1 MILKAL
7 YDYYHR
13 CRKLY
18 PNEMPA
24 LGFERI
30 TMDYVIKIK
39 EDGSFVDVRPGFD
52 CIAPRAV
59 PNKTGKKA
67 PANILWDSGK
77 YMLNMTSKIEDE
89 PGEHCNMIIG
99 MLDELTAMFPDRTD
113 FLALSKFYKRKEYKK
128 LNDHEL
134 FRKLQKAKAITFMLD
149 GKSHPVCQYSDEL
162 EEYIEGLAQKNP
174 KGICLV
180 TGEETNIFL
189 TSGGVPL
196 GIAKNGKLVSFRK
209 GRGYDSHG
217 KSQGENAPIS
227 VYAEYAYTAAIKRLT
242 RLDMNTLKIP
252 SKKHNPEKILVFWSS
267 ATDKEKSE
275 ELETKASLF
284 VHLSQDNPDDVDS
297 VKAFFSQVKKEG
309 VTGTYGTETYYFLE
323 LVPTTKGRIAIS
335 FWNECSVK
343 DFADIVL
350 RHMDAMS
357 IETNRKI
364 KYDALSMVNSVSL
377 CKIDNGSPT
386 YDRLPNLIDS
396 VFRSIF
402 TGTPYP
408 EVLFKTCLNRI
419 NAEQNRPSPKSKPAE
434 YGRFENR
441 DAERDAIIKAYLCF
455 ENRDAERAA
464 IIKAYLCR
472 NFNKHINS
480 KMNTEINDRGYLC
493 GRLFAVLERTQELA
507 NHETSNEWKSD
518 LRSKYMNAAMST
530 PATVF
535 PAILANSNY
544 HLDKI
549 PSIGWIEELKQEIID
564 KFGNTQCFPS
574 ILSMVEQGSFFIGYY
589 QQRQAFFLKDNK
601 KEFENK

>member
-13 CRKLY
+13 CKKLY
-18 PNEMPA
+18 PDEMPN
-24 LGFERI
+24 LGFEKLK
-30 TMDYVIKIK
+30 MEYVIVIK
-39 EDGSFVDVRPGFD
+39 EDGSFYDIRPDFD

-59 PNKTGKKA
+59 SNKTGTKA

-77 YMLNMTSKIEDE
+77 YMLNMTPKIEDE
-89 PGEHCNMIIG
+89 PGEHCKMIIE
-99 MLDELTAMFPDRTD
+99 MVNELAARFPNRTD
-113 FLALSKFYKRKEYKK
+113 FLALSKFYQKKGYRKLEKHEWAKK
-128 LNDHEL
+128 LSSS
-134 FRKLQKAKAITFMLD
+134 KTITFMLK
-149 GKSHPVCQYSDEL
+149 GESRFVCSQSTEL
-162 EEYIEGLAQKNP
+162 EEYMAFLAKKKNP

-180 TGEETNIFL
+180 TGEEANIFL

-196 GIAKNGKLVSFRK
+196 GMATNGKLVSFMEDK
-209 GRGYDSHG
+209 GYDSHG
-217 KSQGENAPIS
+217 KKQGENSPIS
-227 VYAEYAYTAAIKRLT
+227 VYAEYAYTAAIKRLIKSDNNK
-242 RLDMNTLKIP
+242 LDIFSKEKEKLILDKTL
-252 SKKHNPEKILVFWSS
+252 LFWSS
-267 ATDKEKSE
+267 ANDKEKSE
-275 ELETKASLF
+275 LLEKKVSLF
-284 VHLSQDNPDDVDS
+284 AHLAQDNPDDVDS
-297 VKAFFSQVKKEG
+297 VKAFFSKIKEDG
-309 VTGTYGTETYYFLE
+309 IVGEYGNETYYFLE

-350 RHMDAMS
+350 RHMDVLS
-357 IETNRKI
+357 LESSRKI
-364 KYDALSMVNSVSL
+364 KYDALSMVNSVSPY
-377 CKIDNGSPT
+377 KIENGSLN
-386 YDRLPNLIDS
+386 YDRIPNLIDS

-402 TGTPYP
+402 TGMPYP

-419 NAEQNRPSPKSKPAE
+419 NAEQNRPNPKSEPAE
-434 YGRFENR
+434 YGR
-441 DAERDAIIKAYLCF
+441 F

-574 ILSMVEQGSFFIGYY
+574 TLSMVEQGSFFIGYY
-589 QQRQAFFLKDNK
+589 QQRQAFFPKDNK

>member
-18 PNEMPA
+18 PDEMPA
-24 LGFERI
+24 LGFERVK
-30 TMDYVIKIK
+30 MDYVIVIK
-39 EDGSFVDVRPGFD
+39 EDGSFVEVLSDFD
-52 CIAPRAV
+52 SIAPRPV
-59 PNKTGKKA
+59 SNKTGTKA
-67 PANILWDSGK
+67 PANILWDSAK
-77 YMLNMTSKIEDE
+77 YMLNTGVIDIDE
-89 PGEHCNMIIG
+89 PGIHCKMI
-99 MLDELTAMFPDRTD
+99 MEMVTELSAMYPHRKD
-113 FLALSKFYKRKEYKK
+113 FSALLKFYQKKEYKK
-128 LNDHEL
+128 LEKHEL
-134 FRKLQKAKAITFMLD
+134 AKRLLDSKTITFMLK
-149 GKSHPVCQYSDEL
+149 GESRPVCSYSTEL
-162 EEYIEGLAQKNP
+162 EDYIAVLAENNP
-174 KGICLV
+174 KSICLV
-180 TGEETNIFL
+180 TGEEANVFL

-196 GIAKNGKLVSFRK
+196 GMATNGKLVSFMEDK
-209 GRGYDSHG
+209 GYDSHG
-217 KSQGENAPIS
+217 KKQGENAPIS
-227 VYAEYAYTAAIKRLT
+227 VYAEYAYTAAIKRLIKSDNN
-242 RLDMNTLKIP
+242 RLNIFSKEKGKLILDKTL
-252 SKKHNPEKILVFWSS
+252 LFWSS
-267 ATDKEKSE
+267 ANDKEKSE
-275 ELETKASLF
+275 LLEKKMSLF
-284 VHLSQDNPDDVDS
+284 AHLAQDNPDDVDS
-297 VKAFFSQVKKEG
+297 VKAFFSKIREDG
-309 VTGTYGTETYYFLE
+309 IAGEYGNETYYFLE

-350 RHMDAMS
+350 RHMDVLS
-357 IETNRKI
+357 LETSRKI
-364 KYDALSMVNSVSL
+364 KYDALSMVNSVSPY
-377 CKIDNGSPT
+377 KIENGSLN
-386 YDRLPNLIDS
+386 YDRIPNLIDS

-402 TGTPYP
+402 TGMPYP

-419 NAEQNRPSPKSKPAE
+419 NAEQNRPNPKSEPAE
-434 YGRFENR
+434 YGR
-441 DAERDAIIKAYLCF
+441 F

-574 ILSMVEQGSFFIGYY
+574 TLSMVEQGSFFIGYY

>member
-18 PNEMPA
+18 SDEMPA
-24 LGFERI
+24 LGFERV
-30 TMDYVIKIK
+30 TMDYVVVIK
-39 EDGSFVDVRPGFD
+39 EDGTFANTILSDYD

-59 PNKTGKKA
+59 SNKTGTKA
-67 PANILWDSGK
+67 PANILWDSAK
-77 YMLNMTSKIEDE
+77 YMLNAGAEDIED
-89 PGEHCNMIIG
+89 PSDHCKMIIE
-99 MLDELTAMFPDRTD
+99 MATELSAMFPDRKD
-113 FLALSKFYKRKEYKK
+113 FCALLRFYQKKEYKK
-128 LNDHEL
+128 LEKHVLAKKL
-134 FRKLQKAKAITFMLD
+134 FKSKAITFMLK
-149 GKSHPVCQYSDEL
+149 GEPRLVCSESTEL
-162 EEYIEGLAQKNP
+162 EEYISHLSRKNP

-180 TGEETNIFL
+180 TGKEANIFL

-196 GIAKNGKLVSFRK
+196 GMAKNGKLVSFMEDK
-209 GRGYDSHG
+209 GYDSHG
-217 KSQGENAPIS
+217 KKQGENAPIS
-227 VYAEYAYTAAIKRLT
+227 IYAEYAYTAAIKRLT
-242 RLDMNTLKIP
+242 RSEKSSLNIKGKADLDKT
-252 SKKHNPEKILVFWSS
+252 LVFWSS

-275 ELETKASLF
+275 VLETKVSLF
-284 VHLSQDNPDDVDS
+284 AHLAQDNPDDVDS

-309 VTGTYGTETYYFLE
+309 VTGIYGTETYYFLE

-364 KYDALSMVNSVSL
+364 KYDALNMVNSVSL
-377 CKIDNGSPT
+377 CKIDDKGLPN

-408 EVLFKTCLNRI
+408 EVLFKMCLNRI
-419 NAEQNRPSPKSKPAE
+419 NAEQSRPNSKSEPRE
-434 YGRFENR
+434 YGR
-441 DAERDAIIKAYLCF
+441 F

-464 IIKAYLCR
+464 IIKAYLYR
-472 NFNKHINS
+472 NLKQNINN
-480 KMNTEINDRGYLC
+480 MLNTEINDRGYLC
-493 GRLFAVLERTQELA
+493 GRLFAVLERTQEVA
-507 NHETSNEWKSD
+507 NHETGKEWKSD
-518 LRSKYMNAAMST
+518 LRSKYMNAAMTT

-544 HLDKI
+544 YLDKI
-549 PSIGWIEELKQEIID
+549 PSIGWIEELKQEIIG
-564 KFGNTQCFPS
+564 KFEDVYCFPS
-574 ILSMVEQGSFFIGYY
+574 ILSMEEQGSFFIGYY
-589 QQRQAFFLKDNK
+589 QQRQTFFPKDNQT
-601 KEFENK
+601 EPNE

>member
-18 PNEMPA
+18 PEEMPA
-24 LGFERI
+24 LGFERV
-30 TMDYVIKIK
+30 TMDYVIVIK
-39 EDGSFVDVRPGFD
+39 EDGTFANIILSDYD

-59 PNKTGKKA
+59 SNKTGTKA
-67 PANILWDSGK
+67 PANILWDSAK
-77 YMLNMTSKIEDE
+77 YMLNAGVEDIDT
-89 PGEHCNMIIG
+89 PSSHCKMVMEMIT
-99 MLDELTAMFPDRTD
+99 ELSAMFPNRKD
-113 FLALSKFYKRKEYKK
+113 FSALLKFYQKKEFKK
-128 LNDHEL
+128 LEKHDL
-134 FRKLQKAKAITFMLD
+134 AKKLMKSKAITFMLK
-149 GKSHPVCQYSDEL
+149 GETLLVCSETTEL
-162 EEYIEGLAQKNP
+162 EKYISHLAQKNP
-174 KGICLV
+174 KALCLV
-180 TGEETNIFL
+180 TGKEANIFL

-196 GIAKNGKLVSFRK
+196 GMATNGKLVSFMEDK
-209 GRGYDSHG
+209 GYDSQG

-227 VYAEYAYTAAIKRLT
+227 VYAEYAYTAAIKKMTKSERNTFNIFSKIKGKLI
-242 RLDMNTLKIP
+242 LDKTL
-252 SKKHNPEKILVFWSS
+252 LFWSS
-267 ATDKEKSE
+267 AIDKERSE
-275 ELETKASLF
+275 SLEKNLSMFA
-284 VHLSQDNPDDVDS
+284 HLAQDNPDDVDS
-297 VKAFFSQVKKEG
+297 VKAFFSDIKRKG
-309 VTGTYGTETYYFLE
+309 VTGTYGKESFYFLE

-377 CKIDNGSPT
+377 CKIDNGFPA

-402 TGTPYP
+402 TGIPYP

-419 NAEQNRPSPKSKPAE
+419 NAEQNRPNPKSEPND

-441 DAERDAIIKAYLCF
+441 DAERAAIVKAYL
-455 ENRDAERAA
+455 
-464 IIKAYLCR
+464 YR
-472 NFNKHINS
+472 NVKQNINK
-480 KMNTEINDRGYLC
+480 MLNTEIKDRGYLC

-518 LRSKYMNAAMST
+518 LRSKYMNAAMTT

-535 PAILANSNY
+535 PAILSNSNY
-544 HLDKI
+544 YLDKI
-549 PSIGWIEELKQEIID
+549 SSIGWIEELKQEIIG
-564 KFGNTQCFPS
+564 KFEDVHCFPS

-589 QQRQAFFLKDNK
+589 QQRQTFFQKDNQT
-601 KEFENK
+601 ESEE